1 MVSDIAAFFL
11 WTFVVAFLTF
21 IGALVLTTPD
31 TPDPGYGY
39 KWVCEGKGE
48 SAVFEISDGGRV
60 VVGKSC
66 ERVEK

>member
-1 MVSDIAAFFL
+1 MNDIAAFFL
-11 WTFVVAFLTF
+11 WTFVVVTF
-21 IGALVLTTPD
+21 IGALVLTQPD

-39 KWVCEGKGE
+39 KWVCDGD